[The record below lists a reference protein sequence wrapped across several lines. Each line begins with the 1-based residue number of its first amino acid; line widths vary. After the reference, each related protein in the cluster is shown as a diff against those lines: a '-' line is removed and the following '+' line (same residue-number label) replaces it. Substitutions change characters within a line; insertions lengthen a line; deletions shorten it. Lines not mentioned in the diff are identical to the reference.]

1 MTVVLANDHFLSFN
15 GNSCTFFRHH
25 HPFSRSPR
33 AHTPPPPSPPTP
45 LPPPEHTQVRQL
57 QKSVEDIRINIQ
69 SKRKSAALDD
79 LKKAKGIIN
88 AKETK
93 MTSSCRDAKVCSDI
107 LASMKEEYGPLEG
120 LLKASADSLNGSDQ
134 EREALD
140 KSYDAQDRIQKKLTD
155 LEEQMIP
162 AGE

>member
-1 MTVVLANDHFLSFN
+1 
-15 GNSCTFFRHH
+15 
-25 HPFSRSPR
+25 
-33 AHTPPPPSPPTP
+33 
-45 LPPPEHTQVRQL
+45 VRQL

-88 AKETK
+88 TKETK
-93 MTSSCRDAKVCSDI
+93 MTSSCRDPEACSGI
-107 LASMKEEYGPLEG
+107 LASMREECGPLEG
-120 LLKASADSLNGSDQ
+120 SLKASADSLNGSDQ

-140 KSYDAQDRIQKKLTD
+140 RSYDAQDRIQKKLTD